1 MASFRPH
8 HVSLTVTDLN
18 ASKSFYAYF
27 GFRPVVE
34 WSKKDQSVVIAHLSD
49 GDGFIIELFQY
60 ADGESRE
67 FTSGNNLP
75 ELGVKHVCF
84 GTDDIHAARTQ
95 IMAAGIGRVTE
106 IARGRTL
113 TDYFFVL
120 DPDGMFVEIA
130 QDGRS
135 LDPESPLILT
145 AD

>member
-1 MASFRPH
+1 MFRLPSPTWRHPNRSTRTSASAL
-8 HVSLTVTDLN
+8 SSN
-18 ASKSFYAYF
+18 GA
-27 GFRPVVE
+27 
-34 WSKKDQSVVIAHLSD
+34 KKDQSVAIAHLSNV
-49 GDGFIIELFQY
+49 DGFIIELFQY
-60 ADGESRE
+60 ANGQPRE

-84 GTDDIHAARTQ
+84 GTDDIQAARER
-95 IMAAGIGRVTE
+95 IVAADIGQVTE

-130 QDGRS
+130 QDARI